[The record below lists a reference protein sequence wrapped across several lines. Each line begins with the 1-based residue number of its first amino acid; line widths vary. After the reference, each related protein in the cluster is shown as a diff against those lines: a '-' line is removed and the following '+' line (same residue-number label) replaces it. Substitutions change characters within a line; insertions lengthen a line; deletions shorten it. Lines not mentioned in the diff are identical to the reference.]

1 MTSEYAALNSR
12 NSSFIATVRSKT
24 LQKTEARFIS
34 NFGWGLTKQIE
45 NHSLARFKAN
55 IQRVRLF
62 MSIRRIH
69 ILDIAA

>member
-1 MTSEYAALNSR
+1 MSMVLSDCLTLILNHL
-12 NSSFIATVRSKT
+12 ARSKT

-55 IQRVRLF
+55 IQRVC
-62 MSIRRIH
+62 H
-69 ILDIAA
+69 VACIL